1 MGFEDARVVK
11 EFDPFAGASKE
22 PVAREFGVIGVNV
35 FARKPRRAYCED
47 PVAELEAENLR
58 LREENRRLSSDID
71 VRSRECEV
79 KNVRLEAMVKKL
91 SDIQTQLVMQEKMA
105 SLGNLV
111 AGVAHEINSPIG
123 AVASAADA
131 NLRCM
136 KKFRAFVADRENTP
150 LPLECNKLFSILDG
164 NNAVI
169 AEASERITNI
179 VRSLKMFARL
189 DEAEYQEADIHDGIN
204 STLTLLE
211 HETKDRVTITRDF
224 ADLPQVTCYPSQLN
238 QVFMNILTNASQAIS
253 NGGGNIRI
261 TTRRDDSDV
270 VIAVS
275 DDGVGI
281 AEGDMD
287 KVFDPGFTT
296 KGVGVGTGLGLSI
309 THNIIQKHKGR
320 IEVTSREG
328 EGTTFVIRLPITG
341 ASELNVREQAG

>member
-1 MGFEDARVVK
+1 
-11 EFDPFAGASKE
+11 
-22 PVAREFGVIGVNV
+22 VIGVNV
-35 FARKPRRAYCED
+35 FARKPRRAHLED

-71 VRSRECEV
+71 ARSRDCEV
-79 KNVRLEAMVKKL
+79 KNVRLEALVKKL
-91 SDIQTQLVMQEKMA
+91 SDVQTQLVMQEKMA

-136 KKFRAFVADRENTP
+136 SRFRAYVADHDSTP
-150 LPLECNKLFSILDG
+150 FPLECDKLVDILDG

-189 DEAEYQEADIHDGIN
+189 DEAEYQETDIHDGII

-211 HETKDRVTITRDF
+211 HELKGRVTVTHDF
-224 ADLPQVTCYPSQLN
+224 ADLPPVSCYPSQLN
-238 QVFMNILTNASQAIS
+238 QVFMNVLNNANQAMPRD
-253 NGGGNIRI
+253 GGNIHI
-261 TTRRDDSDV
+261 TTRRVDDDV
-270 VIAVS
+270 VITIS
-275 DDGVGI
+275 DDGIGI
-281 AEGDMD
+281 ATEDHD
-287 KVFDPGFTT
+287 KIFDPGFTT

-309 THNIIQKHKGR
+309 THNIIQKHNGR
-320 IEVTSREG
+320 ITVTSREG
-328 EGTTFVIRLPITG
+328 DGTTFVITLPIAG
-341 ASELNVREQAG
+341 APQLDAREQAG

>member
-1 MGFEDARVVK
+1 
-11 EFDPFAGASKE
+11 
-22 PVAREFGVIGVNV
+22 V
-35 FARKPRRAYCED
+35 FARKPRRAHCED

-58 LREENRRLSSDID
+58 LREENARLSSDID
-71 VRSRECEV
+71 SRSRDCEV

-136 KKFRAFVADRENTP
+136 KKFRSFVAGEDSP
-150 LPLECNKLFSILDG
+150 PFPKECDKLFGILDG
-164 NNAVI
+164 NNSVI
-169 AEASERITNI
+169 AEASVRITNI

-189 DEAEYQEADIHDGIN
+189 DEAEYQEADIHDGID

-224 ADLPQVTCYPSQLN
+224 AVLPPVTCYPSQLN
-238 QVFMNILTNASQAIS
+238 QVFMNLLTNATQAIQ
-253 NGGGNIRI
+253 NGDGNIHI
-261 TTRRDDSDV
+261 TTRRAGENV
-270 VIAVS
+270 VITIN
-275 DDGVGI
+275 DNGIGI
-281 AEGDMD
+281 AAADLN

-296 KGVGVGTGLGLSI
+296 KGAGVGTGLGLSI
-309 THNIIQKHKGR
+309 THNVIQKHNGR
-320 IEVTSREG
+320 IEVASRKDEG
-328 EGTTFVIRLPITG
+328 ATFVITLPITG
-341 ASELNVREQAG
+341 VSDVNAKEQVG